1 MLVRIEALKIRFLLD
16 SPLLFGVREPYW
28 VEEVNDFGVI
38 VE

>member
-16 SPLLFGVREPYW
+16 SPLFFGVREPCW
-28 VEEVNDFGVI
+28 VEVNDFGVI